1 MDMGITI
8 DLNKARD
15 IAHDKRRAAR
25 SAEFAPL
32 DIKATIP
39 SEAAAAE
46 AARQAIRDKYSAMQA
61 QMDAAQT
68 ADELKAL
75 LPKVKYMSKIAH

>member
-1 MDMGITI
+1 MIKVNI
-8 DLNKARD
+8 AKAQD
-15 IAHDKRRAAR
+15 IAHDLRRAAR

-46 AARQAIRDKYSAMQA
+46 QARAAIRTKYEDMQA
-61 QMDAAQT
+61 AIAA
-68 ADELKAL
+68 ASDVASLKTIVEGL
-75 LPKVKYMSKIAH
+75 

>member
-1 MDMGITI
+1 MIKVNI
-8 DLNKARD
+8 PKAQD
-15 IAHDKRRAAR
+15 IANDLRRAAR

-46 AARQAIRDKYSAMQA
+46 QARAAIRTKYEDMQA
-61 QMDAAQT
+61 AIKAAT
-68 ADELKAL
+68 DVTVLKDIVL
-75 LPKVKYMSKIAH
+75 SL

>member
-1 MDMGITI
+1 MIKVNI
-8 DLNKARD
+8 AKAQD
-15 IAHDKRRAAR
+15 IANDMRRAAR

-46 AARQAIRDKYSAMQA
+46 EARAAIRIKYEDMQA
-61 QMDAAQT
+61 AIAA
-68 ADELKAL
+68 ASDVASLKTIVEGL
-75 LPKVKYMSKIAH
+75 

>member
-1 MDMGITI
+1 MIKVNI
-8 DLNKARD
+8 AKAQD
-15 IAHDKRRAAR
+15 IANDLRRAAR

-46 AARQAIRDKYSAMQA
+46 EARSLIRTKYSDIKTAIA
-61 QMDAAQT
+61 SAANI
-68 ADELKAL
+68 ADLKDIVSSL
-75 LPKVKYMSKIAH
+75 

>member
-1 MDMGITI
+1 MITVNI
-8 DLNKARD
+8 TKAKS
-15 IAHDKRRAAR
+15 IAHDARRTAR

-46 AARQAIRDKYSAMQA
+46 TARQAIRTKYAAMQTA
-61 QMDAAQT
+61 IDAAT
-68 ADELKAL
+68 TPDGIKAAMPLPADA
-75 LPKVKYMSKIAH
+75 

>member
-1 MDMGITI
+1 MIKVNI
-8 DLNKARD
+8 AKAQD
-15 IAHDKRRAAR
+15 IANDLRRAAR

-46 AARQAIRDKYSAMQA
+46 EARAAIRTKYEDMQVA
-61 QMDAAQT
+61 IAA
-68 ADELKAL
+68 AEDVASLKTIVEGL
-75 LPKVKYMSKIAH
+75 

>member
-1 MDMGITI
+1 MIKVNI
-8 DLNKARD
+8 AKAQD
-15 IAHDKRRAAR
+15 IANDMRRAAR

-46 AARQAIRDKYSAMQA
+46 EARAAIRTKYEDMQA
-61 QMDAAQT
+61 AIAA
-68 ADELKAL
+68 ASDVASLKTIVEGL
-75 LPKVKYMSKIAH
+75 

>member
-1 MDMGITI
+1 MIKVNI
-8 DLNKARD
+8 AKAQD
-15 IAHDKRRAAR
+15 IANDLRRAAR

-46 AARQAIRDKYSAMQA
+46 EARAAIRTKYEDMQA
-61 QMDAAQT
+61 AIAA
-68 ADELKAL
+68 ASDVASLKTIVEGL
-75 LPKVKYMSKIAH
+75 